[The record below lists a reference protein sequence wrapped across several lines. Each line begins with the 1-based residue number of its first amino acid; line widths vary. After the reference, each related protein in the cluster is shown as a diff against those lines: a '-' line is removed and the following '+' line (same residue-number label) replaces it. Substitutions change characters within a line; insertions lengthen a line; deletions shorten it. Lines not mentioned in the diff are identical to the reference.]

1 MVDALTWKRVA
12 LLTLLGAVMVGMLMV
27 FESRTTIFNKMFGA
41 IALEEIDRPWDI
53 SSQSKDELVKLT
65 SNSLIGGVL
74 LTEVDLKKN
83 MRIIKYWQVRDADF
97 RLKVANMM
105 NTLLP
110 VAFFDTDRKNNEQMV
125 AVLNNQFLCTPT
137 IDTVFVRFVPDMD
150 KQYPYVCRLA
160 VPPFTGEFAGLL
172 TITLTRT
179 PSPSEVDSLKIE
191 ITRVA
196 VEMYLRDI
204 ESKRRIR

>member
-1 MVDALTWKRVA
+1 MVDALTWRRVA

-27 FESRTTIFNKMFGA
+27 FESRTTIFNKLFGA
-41 IALEEIDRPWDI
+41 IAVEEIDRPWDI

-65 SNSLIGGVL
+65 SNSLIGGVM

-97 RLKVANMM
+97 RLKIANMM

-137 IDTVFVRFVPDMD
+137 IDTVFARFVPDMD

-179 PSPSEVDSLKIE
+179 PSQSEVDSLKIE